1 MFRDRRKGIRRIYEV
16 AELIPNTAGSKVS
29 MEVRTIN
36 RWNPAKDVMEK
47 FQESHKLMEKLQT
60 FTGMTEREIEKQ
72 LKEKQFI
79 LEWMMKN
86 KIKTLNGV
94 GKVVDEYYQNPE
106 ETLEIIRR
114 KTSKATDLVPEQYL
128 EI

>member
-1 MFRDRRKGIRRIYEV
+1 
-16 AELIPNTAGSKVS
+16 
-29 MEVRTIN
+29 
-36 RWNPAKDVMEK
+36 
-47 FQESHKLMEKLQT
+47 
-60 FTGMTEREIEKQ
+60 
-72 LKEKQFI
+72 
-79 LEWMMKN
+79 MKN